1 MAQLQYS
8 EGLRNRIFKNNRMK
22 TLDEKLQLLQD
33 KVLDTD
39 EKIRIMIMGLGSVG
53 LYLLDYLVS
62 TADPRMEIIVTGR
75 NYDKMLSDVNIV
87 RTAATIRRQM
97 RATIHIEGDCNLEDV
112 DCIVSV
118 LEKWSPDFI
127 VNSSR
132 VYSGLKY
139 GSISWSHLR
148 AYGIWTP
155 LSVKFAKNIMLAY
168 EKADSNAI
176 SINTSYSDA
185 VIPWL
190 KSAGMAYFD
199 FGSGNLNHLI
209 PRMKFFIAE
218 KFGID
223 NLNDIDV
230 TLAVSHFHDVVISKE
245 GHAEGQDILLDI
257 KYQGESLDFNKM
269 ELLESCKIA
278 MPVDQKRNMMNASS
292 NFNIIFSILD
302 SILNHK
308 RVKIHTPGVF
318 GEIGGYPVI
327 IDSIEYARAYIDE
340 SVFSLDKM
348 RHANRKS
355 IYLDGIEDV
364 RYGKLTYTD
373 ELIGKI
379 KNEFNC
385 DLTKQVDLSKSN
397 YTANFLV
404 KEVIEKNINA

>member
-1 MAQLQYS
+1 
-8 EGLRNRIFKNNRMK
+8 MK

-33 KVLDTD
+33 KVLNTE
-39 EKIRIMIMGLGSVG
+39 EKIRIMIIGLGSVG

-62 TADPRMEIIVTGR
+62 TADPRMEIVVVGR
-75 NYDKMLSDVNIV
+75 NYEKMLSDVNIV

-97 RATIHIEGDCNLEDV
+97 RATLHIEGNCNLEDV
-112 DCIVSV
+112 DSIASV
-118 LEKWSPDFI
+118 LEKWDPDFI

-155 LSVKFAKNIMLAY
+155 LSVKFAKNIMLGY
-168 EKADSNAI
+168 EKSGSHAI

-199 FGSGNLNHLI
+199 LGSGNLNHLI
-209 PRMKFFIAE
+209 PRMKFHIAE

-245 GHAEGQDILLDI
+245 GHAEGQDILLDVRY
-257 KYQGESLDFNKM
+257 KGKPLDLNKE
-269 ELLESCKIA
+269 ELLAACKIA

-292 NFNIIFSILD
+292 NFDIINSILTALREQTK
-302 SILNHK
+302 I
-308 RVKIHTPGVF
+308 KIHTPGVN
-318 GEIGGYPVI
+318 GEIGGYPFI
-327 IDSIEYARAYIDE
+327 IDGKENAKGYIDE
-340 SVFSLDKM
+340 SIFSLEEM
-348 RHANRKS
+348 RKANKKS
-355 IYLDGIEDV
+355 IYLDGIENV
-364 RYGKLTYTD
+364 EYGVLNYTNKLI
-373 ELIGKI
+373 EKV
-379 KNEFNC
+379 KNEFGC
-385 DLTKQVDLSKSN
+385 DLQKRIHLTNSQDVSI
-397 YTANFLV
+397 FL
-404 KEVIEKNINA
+404 INQIINPTLAI